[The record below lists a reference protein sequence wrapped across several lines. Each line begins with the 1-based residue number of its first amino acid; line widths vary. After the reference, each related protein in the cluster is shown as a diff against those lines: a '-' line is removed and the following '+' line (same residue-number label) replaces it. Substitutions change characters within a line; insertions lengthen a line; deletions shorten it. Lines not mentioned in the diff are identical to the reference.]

1 MDFTTLPFM
10 DRGLNQRI
18 LGSAIQVHRTL
29 GPGLLESVYRTCLV
43 HELQKAGM
51 MVSSEV
57 AVPVEYDGLSLGCAY
72 RADIIV
78 DDCVLLELKAVDRV
92 LPIHEAQL
100 LTYLKF
106 SRLRVGFL
114 INFNVPSLRNGIRR
128 LLR

>member
-1 MDFTTLPFM
+1 M
-10 DRGLNQRI
+10 DRELNQRI
-18 LGSAIQVHRTL
+18 LGSAIKVHRAL
-29 GPGLLESVYRTCLV
+29 GPGLLESVYRKCLV
-43 HELQKAGM
+43 HELEKAGM
-51 MVSSEV
+51 SVTAE
-57 AVPVEYDGLSLGCAY
+57 VPVPIEYDGVFVALAY

-78 DDCVLLELKAVDRV
+78 HDRVLLELKAVEKL

-114 INFNVPSLRNGIRR
+114 INFNAASLRHGIRR

>member
-57 AVPVEYDGLSLGCAY
+57 STASF
-72 RADIIV
+72 
-78 DDCVLLELKAVDRV
+78 
-92 LPIHEAQL
+92 Q
-100 LTYLKF
+100 
-106 SRLRVGFL
+106 SM
-114 INFNVPSLRNGIRR
+114 RR
-128 LLR
+128 SCSPT